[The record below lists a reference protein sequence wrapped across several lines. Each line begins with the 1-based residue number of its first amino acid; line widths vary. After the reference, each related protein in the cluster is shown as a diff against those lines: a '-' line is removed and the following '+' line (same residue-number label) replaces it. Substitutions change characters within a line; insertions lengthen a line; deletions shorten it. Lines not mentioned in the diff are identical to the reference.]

1 MDRQGKHLD
10 CAERAVVFS
19 EDQRGSSR
27 RQIARLLGRSPGT
40 ICRELARGRPEGGAE
55 PDCCPQRGQQ
65 VHDRRRLACRPKRR
79 LLRGGASCLFVCRHL
94 LDFRGSPGQIAAT
107 LRRMHP
113 DDPSARVSP
122 ETIYAAIYAQ
132 PRGGLKA
139 AMTEALRQGRT
150 RRGIRRRTLAGS
162 AIVPDSLKIIHRP
175 EEVDAG
181 LIPGHWEGEMIKGAG
196 NGSSVGTLAG
206 RRTRF
211 LSLSKMNGN
220 GAEAALEGFSRQMK
234 RLPARLRKS
243 MTHDRGLEMA
253 CHPELAR
260 RLRIDI
266 RFCDPHQSAGK
277 QSPGPFPDPP
287 HTWQRGSN
295 ENTNGLLRQFLPK
308 GSDLSQYSQRDLSHI
323 ARLLNNRPRKTLGW
337 KTPAEAFADELAKFT
352 HTVALGP

>member
-1 MDRQGKHLD
+1 L
-10 CAERAVVFS
+10 
-19 EDQRGSSR
+19 
-27 RQIARLLGRSPGT
+27 
-40 ICRELARGRPEGGAE
+40 
-55 PDCCPQRGQQ
+55 
-65 VHDRRRLACRPKRR
+65 
-79 LLRGGASCLFVCRHL
+79 CRHL
-94 LDFRGSPGQIAAT
+94 LDFRWSPGQIAAT

-113 DDPSARVSP
+113 DDLSARVSH

-181 LIPGHWEGEMIKGAG
+181 LIPGHWEGDMIKGAR
-196 NGSSVGTLAG
+196 NRSSVGTLAG

-211 LSLSKMNGN
+211 LSLSKMNGK

-243 MTHDRGLEMA
+243 MTCDRGPEMA

-266 RFCDPHQSAGK
+266 RFCDPHRSAGK

-295 ENTNGLLRQFLPK
+295 ENTSGLLRQFLPK